1 MFEEEWQEPAAL
13 LIDTDMASQLERLVA
28 LPEKQRCF
36 HSESLVYYVEGY
48 TVVVREFSPG
58 WQPLTTTRFH
68 LP

>member
-1 MFEEEWQEPAAL
+1 
-13 LIDTDMASQLERLVA
+13 LERLVA